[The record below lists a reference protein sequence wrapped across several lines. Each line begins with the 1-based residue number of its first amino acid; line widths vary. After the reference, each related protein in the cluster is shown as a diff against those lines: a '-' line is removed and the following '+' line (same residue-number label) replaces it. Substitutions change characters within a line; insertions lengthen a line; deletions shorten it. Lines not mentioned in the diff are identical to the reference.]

1 LSEVPK
7 ISIIDDDELVL
18 EAMECLILSLGY
30 DVVTFASAEDFLTSS
45 HVRGT
50 SCLVTDV
57 QMPGMTGVELQK
69 RLIADGYHLPVIF
82 MSGLSDEKIRAS
94 VVKMGAIGFLDKPV
108 DVVCLVELL
117 KKALKGCS

>member
-1 LSEVPK
+1 MSEVPK

-18 EAMECLILSLGY
+18 ESMECLILSLGY

-45 HVRGT
+45 HVWGT

-94 VVKMGAIGFLDKPV
+94 VVKTGAIGFLDKPV

>member
-1 LSEVPK
+1 
-7 ISIIDDDELVL
+7 
-18 EAMECLILSLGY
+18 MECLILSLGY

-57 QMPGMTGVELQK
+57 QMPGMTGIELQK
-69 RLIADGYHLPVIF
+69 RLIGDGYHLPVIF

-94 VVKMGAIGFLDKPV
+94 VVKIGAIGFLDKPV
-108 DVVCLVELL
+108 DVVYLVELL